1 MDLLQLQNLCKR
13 DSESYRED
21 FQLQYRHYQTQLQ
34 LFKLKPNK
42 ESHEFEALINFL
54 SHVRPAA
61 LTEQLRPLIAK
72 FNIKFIL
79 NRDFAK
85 SFDVGRACVQEGAR
99 RLPPADHRFA
109 G

>member
-54 SHVRPAA
+54 SHVRQSLPTAPGINR
-61 LTEQLRPLIAK
+61 QIRK
-72 FNIKFIL
+72 FNIKLTLIAML
-79 NRDFAK
+79 
-85 SFDVGRACVQEGAR
+85 QII
-99 RLPPADHRFA
+99 
-109 G
+109 